1 MTWRPKRR
9 QPRRGKSWK
18 SRRTTPIANGTS
30 GLPFVN
36 GSLPVGALLGKR
48 TNARRTL
55 RLLLKDL
62 NAKQLHKKG

>member
-30 GLPFVN
+30 GLPCVN
-36 GSLPVGALLGKR
+36 GSLPTVSLLDGR
-48 TNARRTL
+48 TNVRRAL

-62 NAKQLHKKG
+62 NAQRLHTKE